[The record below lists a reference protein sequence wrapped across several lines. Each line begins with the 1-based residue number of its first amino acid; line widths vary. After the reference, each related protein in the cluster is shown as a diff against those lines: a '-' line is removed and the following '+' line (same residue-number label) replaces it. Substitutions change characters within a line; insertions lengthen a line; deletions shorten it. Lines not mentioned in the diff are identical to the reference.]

1 MNLPIPQIFLS
12 LIALSVLLA
21 LSWLY
26 LSRKRQLGH
35 VDLLWAMA
43 IAGQAICYASLADGW
58 WARRLMVALVASIWA
73 FRLGFHLAKRLGR
86 DGEDGRYLAME
97 AAAGERAPIFF
108 FGFFQLQALAAWLFA
123 IPFVTLVQD
132 VEPGWRTWEVVALV
146 LWLVSLFGNGL
157 ADRQLDRW
165 RSNPIHRGKT
175 CRAGLWNWSRH
186 PNYFFEWLLWCAYP
200 VAAIG
205 TPYLLINIGI
215 AALMLV
221 MVTKVSGIP
230 FTEQQA
236 LRSRGDDYR
245 AYQKSTSPFFLFPP
259 RHVTD
264 HPSS

>member
-1 MNLPIPQIFLS
+1 MNLPTSQILLS
-12 LIALSVLLA
+12 LLA
-21 LSWLY
+21 LSGLLAVAWVY
-26 LSRKRQLGH
+26 LLRKRQLGH
-35 VDLLWAMA
+35 VDLLWALA

-58 WARRLMVALVASIWA
+58 GPRRLAVAAVASIWA
-73 FRLGFHLAKRLGR
+73 FRLSLHLAKRLGR

-97 AAAGERAPIFF
+97 EAAGNRASLFF

-123 IPFVTLVQD
+123 IPFATLVQD
-132 VEPGWRTWEVVALV
+132 VEPGWRIWEVLALG
-146 LWLVSLFGNGL
+146 LWLVSLLGNSL

-165 RSNPIHRGKT
+165 RRNPINRGKT

-205 TPYLLINIGI
+205 TPYFLLNIGI
-215 AALMLV
+215 AGLMLV

-245 AYQKSTSPFFLFPP
+245 AYQDSTSPFFLLPP

-264 HPSS
+264 HPSR

>member
-1 MNLPIPQIFLS
+1 MNLPTSQILLS
-12 LIALSVLLA
+12 LLA
-21 LSWLY
+21 LSGLLAIAWVY
-26 LSRKRQLGH
+26 LLRKRQLGH
-35 VDLLWAMA
+35 VDMLWALA

-58 WARRLMVALVASIWA
+58 TPRRFVVALVASIWA
-73 FRLGFHLAKRLGR
+73 LRLSFHLAKRLGR

-97 AAAGERAPIFF
+97 AAAGARAPMFF

-123 IPFVTLVQD
+123 IPFATLVQD
-132 VEPGWRTWEVVALV
+132 AEPGWRTWEVVALA
-146 LWLVSLFGNGL
+146 LWFVSLLGNGL

-165 RSNPIHRGKT
+165 RRNPIHRGKT

-205 TPYLLINIGI
+205 TPYLLLNIGI
-215 AALMLV
+215 AGFMFL

-245 AYQKSTSPFFLFPP
+245 AYQDSTSAFFLLPP
-259 RHVTD
+259 KNVTD
-264 HPSS
+264 HPSR